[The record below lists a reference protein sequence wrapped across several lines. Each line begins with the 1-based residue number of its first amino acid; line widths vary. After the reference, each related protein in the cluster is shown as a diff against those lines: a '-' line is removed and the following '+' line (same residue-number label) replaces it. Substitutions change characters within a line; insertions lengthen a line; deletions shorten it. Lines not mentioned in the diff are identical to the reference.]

1 MKKYSV
7 LLSDYDGTIMDT
19 RNGIVEGLMQ
29 TIRKHGKICS
39 REIIEAAVNTGANID
54 DVIKISTSLP
64 ASVRVGIIDSYR
76 KLYNSGFG
84 LKYSYP
90 YPHTIDFL
98 KKMHS
103 LGSIL
108 VVVSNK
114 GQKALDEGIKKSGLH
129 GIISH
134 TFGEGATIHKKPS
147 RLVFDEI
154 KKVITIS
161 GGSGIVIGDTVVDEK
176 FARNIGYDFGFAS
189 YGYGDRG
196 HFSKEP
202 ELIL

>member
-76 KLYNSGFG
+76 KLYKN
-84 LKYSYP
+84 
-90 YPHTIDFL
+90 
-98 KKMHS
+98 
-103 LGSIL
+103 
-108 VVVSNK
+108 
-114 GQKALDEGIKKSGLH
+114 
-129 GIISH
+129 
-134 TFGEGATIHKKPS
+134 
-147 RLVFDEI
+147 
-154 KKVITIS
+154 
-161 GGSGIVIGDTVVDEK
+161 
-176 FARNIGYDFGFAS
+176 
-189 YGYGDRG
+189 
-196 HFSKEP
+196 
-202 ELIL
+202 ELN